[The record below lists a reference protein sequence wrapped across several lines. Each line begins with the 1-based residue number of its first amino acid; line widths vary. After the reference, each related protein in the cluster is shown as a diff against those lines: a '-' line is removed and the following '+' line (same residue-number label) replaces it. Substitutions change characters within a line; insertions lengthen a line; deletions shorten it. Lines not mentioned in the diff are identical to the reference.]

1 MLRGPVWHPSMHPLC
16 LPTSLFLSLL
26 LSMPYSFGVEMPS
39 PMCMWSARAVLP
51 WATLTAPCMPTVGVL
66 GEIMQNNACNML
78 NSMLLTPTPSCAS
91 LVMSTPMSSVV
102 MPTPISH
109 SFVMQIPISPSFVM
123 PTPISPSFVMQIPI
137 SPSFVMQIP
146 ISPSFVMQ
154 IPISHSFETPMS
166 PSLPVVFKTI
176 SFCPTSQT
184 DIPTLC
190 MPS

>member
-146 ISPSFVMQ
+146 ISHSFV
-154 IPISHSFETPMS
+154 TPMS